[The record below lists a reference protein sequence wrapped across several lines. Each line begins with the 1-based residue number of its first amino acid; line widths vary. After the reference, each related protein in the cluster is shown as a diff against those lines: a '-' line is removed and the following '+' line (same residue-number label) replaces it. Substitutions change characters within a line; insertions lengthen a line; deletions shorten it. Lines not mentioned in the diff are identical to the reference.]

1 MTGLM
6 DKERQRIEKIQDD
19 TVSNELVEKRNIINL
34 ITKETNADI
43 EVI

>member
-1 MTGLM
+1 M